1 MQKGL
6 QCIEDTAMS
15 KKVYTVQRT
24 EQCQKRFTL
33 YRGQSSVKKGLHCI
47 EDRAMSKKGLHCI
60 EDRAMS
66 KKGLH
71 CIEDTAMSMYQDV
84 QVM

>member
-1 MQKGL
+1 M
-6 QCIEDTAMS
+6 
-15 KKVYTVQRT
+15 
-24 EQCQKRFTL
+24 
-33 YRGQSSVKKGLHCI
+33 YRGHSNV
-47 EDRAMSKKGLHCI
+47 KKGLHCI

-84 QVM
+84 

>member
-1 MQKGL
+1 
-6 QCIEDTAMS
+6 
-15 KKVYTVQRT
+15 
-24 EQCQKRFTL
+24 
-33 YRGQSSVKKGLHCI
+33 
-47 EDRAMSKKGLHCI
+47 MSKKGLHCI

-84 QVM
+84 

>member
-1 MQKGL
+1 MQTRCDL
-6 QCIEDTAMS
+6 TIESLISNVEFVQCS
-15 KKVYTVQRT
+15 KVKDYNKFN
-24 EQCQKRFTL
+24 EAYAKRFTM
-33 YRGQSSVKKGLHCI
+33 YRGHSNV
-47 EDRAMSKKGLHCI
+47 KKGLHCI

-84 QVM
+84 